1 MNQFPAW
8 GKLARSEIQIGPD
21 QHDIAV
27 GVTVAGVKLRTCPL
41 LNFRSERAK
50 HLQKIF
56 RHLMARPE
64 VLKSSI
70 IGETKDALGAVEH
83 HKINSI
89 EFVGQYSGIWREGHI
104 AGLSWQEETSAA
116 CRACSLLSSGTVTA
130 IAFDLLCVPKTLNPT
145 IVVMKSTKD
154 GV

>member
-1 MNQFPAW
+1 MNAWRRWLEPGIAIPQHARYEGNLPQVSAEFSMKQFPAW
-8 GKLARSEIQIGPD
+8 RKLARSEIQIGPD

-56 RHLMARPE
+56 RHHMARAE

-70 IGETKDALGAVEH
+70 SNASAGPCHALPFQ
-83 HKINSI
+83 SSWC
-89 EFVGQYSGIWREGHI
+89 FLGIKQNGCGRFTRI
-104 AGLSWQEETSAA
+104 K
-116 CRACSLLSSGTVTA
+116 TA
-130 IAFDLLCVPKTLNPT
+130 TALP
-145 IVVMKSTKD
+145 
-154 GV
+154 